1 MSYICY
7 SGGASGSDLLFE
19 LESIKHNIKVVAFSF
34 DGHTTKSEN
43 RYILSKNQLKEGFEH
58 IKIAN
63 ERLGRNIKNAQP
75 YVINLISRDWF
86 QVKKSDTIFAIGIL
100 QTENIVLGGTGWAV
114 QLAIDNHKSVYL
126 FEQNVNQWHYFD
138 YESNAFEIYEGIPKL
153 TEKFAG
159 IGTRNIND
167 NGINAIISLF
177 K

>member
-7 SGGASGSDLLFE
+7 SGGASGSDFLFE

-75 YVINLISRDWF
+75 YVRNLISRDWF
-86 QVKKSDTIFAIGIL
+86 QVKNSDAIFAVGVPSIL
-100 QTENIVLGGTGWAV
+100 
-114 QLAIDNHKSVYL
+114 
-126 FEQNVNQWHYFD
+126 
-138 YESNAFEIYEGIPKL
+138 ES
-153 TEKFAG
+153 
-159 IGTRNIND
+159 
-167 NGINAIISLF
+167 
-177 K
+177 